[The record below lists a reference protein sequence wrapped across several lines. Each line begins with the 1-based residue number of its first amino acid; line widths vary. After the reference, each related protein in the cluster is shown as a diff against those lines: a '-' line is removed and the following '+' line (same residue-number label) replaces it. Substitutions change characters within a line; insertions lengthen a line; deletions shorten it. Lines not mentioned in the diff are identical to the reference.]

1 MDIFIKNKDYRK
13 FTIASFLSGA
23 GNILFYLA
31 LITYASKL
39 RNYALAISLISI
51 SESVPQIF
59 QVFSGYLA
67 DRTKNKFK
75 LMVWLAAIRFGL
87 YLIVGLL
94 FASGFAGWNLVLT
107 VIGINLVSDIAGS
120 YSGGLQMPLVVNI
133 VGDDEVAEAEGFV
146 SGINGIINM
155 IAQFIGSGLLLFMSY
170 SSLAIFNALTFLA
183 AGALFASVGRNY
195 YKTRPQEGTTSVNEE
210 GFFKTIALSFKQV
223 KKAKGLLSVVLVI
236 ALLNG
241 VLGTIEPLISIVI
254 AGNKSSMVIGTYSFT
269 IALIGGVMTA
279 SMALGSIV
287 GTKLFKNMSLFTI
300 AIISTALSIAVIGTM
315 LIKNIFIC
323 LPIMAS
329 LAIFI
334 GTASP
339 KLTQWLVEAV
349 DQNILS
355 STMGMLNTILVV
367 TAPVMTTIFTTIT
380 ASFGITIALTLLCVT
395 CLIILATIVMVVCS
409 TNKNAAINEA

>member
-1 MDIFIKNKDYRK
+1 MDVFAKNKDYRK

-51 SESVPQIF
+51 SESVPQIL

-94 FASGFAGWNLVLT
+94 FASGFAGWNLVLA
-107 VIGINLVSDIAGS
+107 VIGINLISDIAGS
-120 YSGGLQMPLVVNI
+120 YSNGLQMPLVVNI

-170 SSLAIFNALTFLA
+170 SSLAIFNALTFLV

-223 KKAKGLLSVVLVI
+223 KKAKGLLAVVLVI

-279 SMALGSIV
+279 GMALGSIV

-300 AIISTALSIAVIGTM
+300 AIISATLSIVVIGTM

-323 LPIMAS
+323 LPIMVS

-334 GTASP
+334 GTANP
-339 KLTQWLVEAV
+339 KLTQWLVKAV

-380 ASFGITIALTLLCVT
+380 ASFGITIALTLLGVT
-395 CLIILATIVMVVCS
+395 CLIILATIVSVVYS

>member
-1 MDIFIKNKDYRK
+1 MDVFAKNKDYRK

-51 SESVPQIF
+51 SESVPQIL

-94 FASGFAGWNLVLT
+94 FASGFAGWNLVLA
-107 VIGINLVSDIAGS
+107 VIGINLISDIAGS
-120 YSGGLQMPLVVNI
+120 YSNGLQMPLVVNI

-170 SSLAIFNALTFLA
+170 SSLAIFNALTFLV

-210 GFFKTIALSFKQV
+210 GFFKIIALSFKQV
-223 KKAKGLLSVVLVI
+223 KKAKGLLAVVLVI

-279 SMALGSIV
+279 GMALGSIV

-300 AIISTALSIAVIGTM
+300 AIISTALSIVVIGTM
-315 LIKNIFIC
+315 LIKNIFIY

-334 GTASP
+334 GMASP
-339 KLTQWLVEAV
+339 KLTQWLVETV

-380 ASFGITIALTLLCVT
+380 ASFGITIALTLLGVT
-395 CLIILATIVMVVCS
+395 CLIILATMVSVVYS
-409 TNKNAAINEA
+409 TNKNAA

>member
-1 MDIFIKNKDYRK
+1 MDVFAKNKNYRK

-51 SESVPQIF
+51 SESIPEIL

-75 LMVWLAAIRFGL
+75 LMVWLAVIRFGL
-87 YLIVGLL
+87 YLIVGIL

-107 VIGINLVSDIAGS
+107 VICINLVSDIAGS
-120 YSGGLQMPLVVNI
+120 YSGGLQTPLIVAI
-133 VGDDEVAEAEGFV
+133 VGNDDLAEAEGFA
-146 SGINGIINM
+146 SGINSIINM

-183 AGALFASVGRNY
+183 SGVLFANVGFNY
-195 YKTRPQEGTTSVNEE
+195 HKNHSQKETVQVNEH
-210 GFFKTIALSFKQV
+210 GFFKTIALSFKEV
-223 KKAKGLLSVVLVI
+223 RKANGLLTVVLVI

-241 VLGTIEPLISIVI
+241 ILSTIEPLISIVV
-254 AGNKSSMVIGTYSFT
+254 AGNKSSMIIGTYSFT

-279 SMALGSIV
+279 GMALGSIV
-287 GTKLFKNMSLFTI
+287 GTKLFKNMSLFTV
-300 AIISTALSIAVIGTM
+300 AIIATALSTAVVGSM

-323 LPIMAS
+323 LPVMAS
-329 LAIFI
+329 LAAFI

-339 KLTQWLVEAV
+339 KLTQWLVGAV
-349 DQNILS
+349 DQDILS
-355 STMGMLNTILVV
+355 STIGLLNTILII
-367 TAPVMTTIFTTIT
+367 TSPVMTTIFTIIT
-380 ASFGITIALTLLCVT
+380 ASFNITTALILLGITS
-395 CLIILATIVMVVCS
+395 LIVLVITVKVACS
-409 TNKNAAINEA
+409 INKKPAIEAA

>member
-1 MDIFIKNKDYRK
+1 M
-13 FTIASFLSGA
+13 
-23 GNILFYLA
+23 FYLA

-120 YSGGLQMPLVVNI
+120 YSGGLQTPLIVNI
-133 VGDDEVAEAEGFV
+133 VGNDEVAEAEGFV

-183 AGALFASVGRNY
+183 AGALLPAS
-195 YKTRPQEGTTSVNEE
+195 
-210 GFFKTIALSFKQV
+210 
-223 KKAKGLLSVVLVI
+223 
-236 ALLNG
+236 
-241 VLGTIEPLISIVI
+241 
-254 AGNKSSMVIGTYSFT
+254 
-269 IALIGGVMTA
+269 
-279 SMALGSIV
+279 
-287 GTKLFKNMSLFTI
+287 
-300 AIISTALSIAVIGTM
+300 AVIITRLVPKKQLLQLM
-315 LIKNIFIC
+315 KKD
-323 LPIMAS
+323 S
-329 LAIFI
+329 L
-334 GTASP
+334 
-339 KLTQWLVEAV
+339 KQ
-349 DQNILS
+349 
-355 STMGMLNTILVV
+355 
-367 TAPVMTTIFTTIT
+367 
-380 ASFGITIALTLLCVT
+380 LLCH
-395 CLIILATIVMVVCS
+395 S
-409 TNKNAAINEA
+409 NK

>member
-1 MDIFIKNKDYRK
+1 
-13 FTIASFLSGA
+13 
-23 GNILFYLA
+23 
-31 LITYASKL
+31 
-39 RNYALAISLISI
+39 
-51 SESVPQIF
+51 
-59 QVFSGYLA
+59 
-67 DRTKNKFK
+67 
-75 LMVWLAAIRFGL
+75 MVWLAVIRFGL

-120 YSGGLQMPLVVNI
+120 YSGGLQMPLIVNI

-183 AGALFASVGRNY
+183 AGVLFASVGRNY
-195 YKTRPQEGTTSVNEE
+195 YKTRPQEEATSVNEE

-279 SMALGSIV
+279 GMALGSIV
-287 GTKLFKNMSLFTI
+287 GTKLFKKMSLFTI
-300 AIISTALSIAVIGTM
+300 AIISTVLSIAVIGTM

-329 LAIFI
+329 LAVFI

-367 TAPVMTTIFTTIT
+367 TVPVVTTIFTTIT
-380 ASFGITIALTLLCVT
+380 ASLGITIALTLLCVT
-395 CLIILATIVMVVCS
+395 CLIVLVTIVKVVYS
-409 TNKNAAINEA
+409 TNKKEAANAA

>member
-1 MDIFIKNKDYRK
+1 M
-13 FTIASFLSGA
+13 
-23 GNILFYLA
+23 
-31 LITYASKL
+31 
-39 RNYALAISLISI
+39 
-51 SESVPQIF
+51 
-59 QVFSGYLA
+59 
-67 DRTKNKFK
+67 
-75 LMVWLAAIRFGL
+75 
-87 YLIVGLL
+87 
-94 FASGFAGWNLVLT
+94 
-107 VIGINLVSDIAGS
+107 
-120 YSGGLQMPLVVNI
+120 
-133 VGDDEVAEAEGFV
+133 
-146 SGINGIINM
+146 
-155 IAQFIGSGLLLFMSY
+155 
-170 SSLAIFNALTFLA
+170 
-183 AGALFASVGRNY
+183 
-195 YKTRPQEGTTSVNEE
+195 
-210 GFFKTIALSFKQV
+210 
-223 KKAKGLLSVVLVI
+223 LSVVLVI

-241 VLGTIEPLISIVI
+241 VLGSIEPLISIVI

-269 IALIGGVMTA
+269 IALIGAVMTA
-279 SMALGSIV
+279 GMALGSIV

-355 STMGMLNTILVV
+355 STMGMLNTILIV

-380 ASFGITIALTLLCVT
+380 ASFGITIALTLLCIT
-395 CLIILATIVMVVCS
+395 CLIILATIVGVAYS

>member
-1 MDIFIKNKDYRK
+1 MDVFAKNKDYRK

-51 SESVPQIF
+51 SESVPQIL

-94 FASGFAGWNLVLT
+94 FASGFAGWNLVLA
-107 VIGINLVSDIAGS
+107 VIGINLISDIAGS
-120 YSGGLQMPLVVNI
+120 YSNGLQMPLVVNI

-210 GFFKTIALSFKQV
+210 GGFKT
-223 KKAKGLLSVVLVI
+223 I

-279 SMALGSIV
+279 GMALGSIV

-300 AIISTALSIAVIGTM
+300 AIISTALSIVVIGTM
-315 LIKNIFIC
+315 LIKNIFIY

-339 KLTQWLVEAV
+339 KLTQWLVKAV

-380 ASFGITIALTLLCVT
+380 ASFGITIALTLLGVT
-395 CLIILATIVMVVCS
+395 CLIILATIVRVVYS

>member
-120 YSGGLQMPLVVNI
+120 YSGGLQTPLIVNI
-133 VGDDEVAEAEGFV
+133 VGNDEVAEAEGFV

-155 IAQFIGSGLLLFMSY
+155 IAQFID
-170 SSLAIFNALTFLA
+170 
-183 AGALFASVGRNY
+183 R
-195 YKTRPQEGTTSVNEE
+195 K
-210 GFFKTIALSFKQV
+210 
-223 KKAKGLLSVVLVI
+223 SVVE
-236 ALLNG
+236 G
-241 VLGTIEPLISIVI
+241 
-254 AGNKSSMVIGTYSFT
+254 KSMDLEESHKV
-269 IALIGGVMTA
+269 
-279 SMALGSIV
+279 
-287 GTKLFKNMSLFTI
+287 
-300 AIISTALSIAVIGTM
+300 
-315 LIKNIFIC
+315 
-323 LPIMAS
+323 
-329 LAIFI
+329 
-334 GTASP
+334 
-339 KLTQWLVEAV
+339 
-349 DQNILS
+349 
-355 STMGMLNTILVV
+355 
-367 TAPVMTTIFTTIT
+367 
-380 ASFGITIALTLLCVT
+380 
-395 CLIILATIVMVVCS
+395 
-409 TNKNAAINEA
+409 

>member
-1 MDIFIKNKDYRK
+1 MDIFMKNKDYRK

-59 QVFSGYLA
+59 QVLSGYLA

-75 LMVWLAAIRFGL
+75 LMVWLAVIRFGL

-120 YSGGLQMPLVVNI
+120 YSGGLQMPLIVNI

-170 SSLAIFNALTFLA
+170 SD
-183 AGALFASVGRNY
+183 R
-195 YKTRPQEGTTSVNEE
+195 K
-210 GFFKTIALSFKQV
+210 
-223 KKAKGLLSVVLVI
+223 SVV
-236 ALLNG
+236 
-241 VLGTIEPLISIVI
+241 
-254 AGNKSSMVIGTYSFT
+254 
-269 IALIGGVMTA
+269 
-279 SMALGSIV
+279 
-287 GTKLFKNMSLFTI
+287 
-300 AIISTALSIAVIGTM
+300 
-315 LIKNIFIC
+315 
-323 LPIMAS
+323 
-329 LAIFI
+329 
-334 GTASP
+334 
-339 KLTQWLVEAV
+339 
-349 DQNILS
+349 
-355 STMGMLNTILVV
+355 
-367 TAPVMTTIFTTIT
+367 
-380 ASFGITIALTLLCVT
+380 
-395 CLIILATIVMVVCS
+395 
-409 TNKNAAINEA
+409 

>member
-1 MDIFIKNKDYRK
+1 MDVFTKNKNYRK

-51 SESVPQIF
+51 SESIPEILQI
-59 QVFSGYLA
+59 FSGYLA

-75 LMVWLAAIRFGL
+75 LMVWLAVIRFGL
-87 YLIVGLL
+87 YLIVGML

-120 YSGGLQMPLVVNI
+120 YSGGLQTPLIVAI
-133 VGDDEVAEAEGFV
+133 VGNDDLAEAEGFA
-146 SGINGIINM
+146 SGINSLINM

-183 AGALFASVGRNY
+183 AGALFANVGLNY
-195 YKTRPQEGTTSVNEE
+195 HKNHSQKETVQVNEHS
-210 GFFKTIALSFKQV
+210 FFKTIALSFKEV
-223 KKAKGLLSVVLVI
+223 RKANGLLTVVLVI

-241 VLGTIEPLISIVI
+241 ILGTIEPLISIVV
-254 AGNKSSMVIGTYSFT
+254 AGNKSSMIIGTYSFT

-279 SMALGSIV
+279 GMALGSIV
-287 GTKLFKNMSLFTI
+287 GTKLFKNMSLFTV
-300 AIISTALSIAVIGTM
+300 AIIATALSTAVVGSM

-323 LPIMAS
+323 LPVMAS
-329 LAIFI
+329 LAAFI

-339 KLTQWLVEAV
+339 KLTQWLVNAV
-349 DQNILS
+349 DQDILS
-355 STMGMLNTILVV
+355 STIGLLNTILII
-367 TAPVMTTIFTTIT
+367 TSPVMTTIFTTIT
-380 ASFGITIALTLLCVT
+380 ASFNITAALILLGITS
-395 CLIILATIVMVVCS
+395 LIVLVITVKVACS
-409 TNKNAAINEA
+409 INKKPAIEAA